1 MKLFLQKIGLFLAL
15 VVMTFVVA
23 TWLPDLGNR
32 GNLLYSLIDKHERLD
47 SIEGPRLIFVGGS
60 NLLFGLDSRLVEAEI
75 SMPVVNLGM
84 HAGAGLR
91 FMLNHSQD
99 LVREGD
105 IVVLSPEY
113 AHFYDRSPSTY
124 DGQDELLT
132 MVLDVYPAARGDL
145 SLDHWLAL
153 SRYMP
158 NYVGNK
164 YFSFFRYWLKPK
176 TRKGK
181 FTVYMRDQLNAWGD
195 VVGHLPGKNQPF
207 PAVGEEQFEVDPRV
221 LPHLNRYAEALR
233 EQGAQVYLTP
243 TAFQASSYRNTQA
256 TVEAIEHAWHEK
268 VDIEVLGNPWR
279 YRFPD
284 DMFWDSPEHL
294 NRHGRELRTKYL
306 IADLQSALASQ
317 P

>member
-15 VVMTFVVA
+15 VAALFVVA

-32 GNLLYSLIDKHERLD
+32 GNMLYSLIDKHERLD
-47 SIEGPRLIFVGGS
+47 SIAGPRLIFVGGS
-60 NLLFGLDSRLVEAEI
+60 NLLFGLDSRMVEEELDL
-75 SMPVVNLGM
+75 PVVNLGM

-91 FMLNHSQD
+91 FMLNHTED
-99 LVREGD
+99 LVRAGD

-132 MVLDVYPAARGDL
+132 MILDVYPEARQDL
-145 SLDHWLAL
+145 PLEHWLL
-153 SRYMP
+153 LYRYIP

-181 FTVYMRDQLNAWGD
+181 FQVYMRDQLNPWGD
-195 VVGHLPGKNQPF
+195 VVGHLQVNNLPF
-207 PAVGEEQFEVDPRV
+207 AAVGEEQFEIDPRV
-221 LPHLNRYAEALR
+221 LEHLNRYADAVR
-233 EQGAQVYLTP
+233 AQGAEVYLTP
-243 TAFQASSYRNTQA
+243 TAYQASSYRNTQA
-256 TVEAIEHAWHEK
+256 TVEAIEQAWRK
-268 VDIEVLGNPWR
+268 QVDIDLLGNPWR

-284 DMFWDSPEHL
+284 DMCWDSPEHL
-294 NRHGRELRTKYL
+294 NRYGRELRTKYL
-306 IADLQSALASQ
+306 IADLQAALAGQ
-317 P
+317 K

>member
-15 VVMTFVVA
+15 VLTAFVVA

-32 GNLLYSLIDKHERLD
+32 DNLLYSLIDKHERLD

-60 NLLFGLDSRLVEAEI
+60 NLLFGLDSRRVEEKI
-75 SMPVVNLGM
+75 GMPVVNLGM

-91 FMLNHSQD
+91 FMLNHTDD
-99 LVREGD
+99 LVRQGD
-105 IVVLSPEY
+105 VVVLSAEY

-132 MVLDVYPAARGDL
+132 TVLDVYPPARKDL
-145 SLDHWLAL
+145 SLAHWLAL
-153 SRYMP
+153 YRYFP
-158 NYVGNK
+158 NYVGSK
-164 YFSFFRYWLKPK
+164 YFSFFRYLLKPK
-176 TRKGK
+176 VRKGK
-181 FTVYMRDQLNAWGD
+181 FKVYMRDQLNPWGD
-195 VVGHLPGKNQPF
+195 VVGHLQVNNQPF
-207 PAVGEEQFEVDPRV
+207 PAVGKEQFEVDPRV
-221 LPHLNRYAEALR
+221 LQHLNRYAEALR

-256 TVEAIEHAWHEK
+256 TVEAIAQAWEEN

-284 DMFWDSPEHL
+284 DMCWDSPEHL
-294 NRHGRELRTKYL
+294 NRYGRELRTEYL
-306 IADLQSALASQ
+306 IDDLRAALAAR